1 MSCTIA
7 ISQGRLTLC
16 DPLGRLTGRHYSQLA
31 YWGFH
36 YEAEARLFTGIVGE
50 AHDTLEKLTGYLSR
64 QEIPFS
70 LTEDVK
76 SILAE
81 SQLAKSELSQAIEA
95 GTLLKSGKARAAEV
109 PDFLNFV
116 ATRVSRPLKEHQV
129 KAALH
134 LIGVRNGANFSV
146 PGSGKT
152 AVVLAVFHWLRSR
165 GDVDS
170 LFVVGPPSCFA
181 PWQTEYELLI
191 GAKPVCEVLAGG
203 NVEERR
209 SKYYAGKDNLCDLY
223 LTTYQTLQ
231 KDWDRVK
238 LLFNQRGTRFFFVVD
253 EAHYVKQVDGI
264 WANAVLNVA
273 GYATFRCILT
283 GTPFPKSY
291 ADAFNL
297 FDLLW
302 PGCSPIS
309 QDDKIRIE
317 HHIQKKKDPEA
328 AHILETRIGPLFYR
342 VRKADLGLAP
352 QEFCPPVVVSMNK
365 YERLVYDT
373 ILDKIR
379 NLSKEDYFRDIDL
392 LLRLRRGRIM
402 RLRQCLSYARL
413 LGSALLDY
421 SENLLEGKESLA
433 NTIRHYDELES
444 PAKLET
450 LLNLVGQLRLQGEKV
465 VIWSNFVETL
475 KLICV
480 RLKALGHGAELIYGA
495 TPTENSSV
503 QEELTREKIIAAF
516 VRRFS
521 GLDVLVANPAAC
533 AESIS
538 LHQECSHAIYY
549 DLSYNCAQ
557 YLQSLDRI
565 HRVGGSENKI
575 AHYHFLR
582 YADTIDEDILTNIL
596 KKSQNMS
603 AVIDQDYPIYSLD
616 MFSTDEELEAY
627 ERLFRR
633 TIRHSRKT

>member
-7 ISQGRLTLC
+7 TNEGCLTVD
-16 DPLGRLTGRHYSQLA
+16 DPLGQLTGRHYSQLC
-31 YWGFH
+31 YWGFR
-36 YEAEARLFTGIVGE
+36 YEAQTRLFIGSIAE
-50 AHDTLEKLTGYLSR
+50 AHETLDKLLGYLSR
-64 QEIPFS
+64 HQIPFS
-70 LTEDVK
+70 LNEDVK

-81 SQLAKSELSQAIEA
+81 TQLAKSELSQAIET
-95 GTLLKSGKARAAEV
+95 GGLLKAGNARAVEA
-109 PDFLNFV
+109 PDFLTYV

-165 GDVDS
+165 RDVDS

-191 GAKPVCEVLAGG
+191 GTKPVCEVLAGG

-209 SKYYAGKDNLCDLY
+209 SKYYAGKDDLCDLY
-223 LTTYQTLQ
+223 LTTFHTLQ
-231 KDWDRVK
+231 RDWERVK
-238 LLFNQRGTRFFFVVD
+238 LLFKQRGVRFFFVVD
-253 EAHYVKQVDGI
+253 EAHYIKQVDGI

-273 GYATFRCILT
+273 RYATLRCILT
-283 GTPFPKSY
+283 GTPFPQSY

-309 QDDKIRIE
+309 QDDKIRIK
-317 HHIQKKKDPEA
+317 HYIQKKKDPEA
-328 AHILETRIGPLFYR
+328 AHVLDARIGPLFYR

-352 QEFCPPVVVSMNK
+352 QDFCPPVVISMNK
-365 YERLVYDT
+365 YERLVYDA
-373 ILDKIR
+373 ILDKIQ

-392 LLRLRRGRIM
+392 LLRLRRGRII

-413 LGSALLDY
+413 LGSAVLDY
-421 SENLLEGKESLA
+421 SENLLEGEISLA
-433 NTIRHYDELES
+433 DTIKRYDELES

-450 LLNLVGQLRLQGEKV
+450 LLRIVGQLRLQGEKV

-475 KLICV
+475 KLISG

-516 VRRFS
+516 VRRSS

-538 LHQECSHAIYY
+538 LHKDCSHAIYY

-582 YADTIDEDILTNIL
+582 YADTIDKDILTNVQ

-603 AVIDQDYPIYSLD
+603 AVIDQNYPIYSLD

-627 ERLFRR
+627 ERLFGR

>member
-7 ISQGRLTLC
+7 TSDGCLTVD
-16 DPLGRLTGRHYSQLA
+16 DPLGRLTGRHYSQLC
-31 YWGFH
+31 YWGFR
-36 YEAEARLFTGIVGE
+36 YEAQTRLFIGSIAGVQE
-50 AHDTLEKLTGYLSR
+50 TLDKLLGYLSR
-64 QEIPFS
+64 HQIPFS
-70 LTEDVK
+70 LSKDVK

-81 SQLAKSELSQAIEA
+81 AQLAKNELSQAIETGAHLKA
-95 GTLLKSGKARAAEV
+95 GNARAVEA
-109 PDFLNFV
+109 PDFLTYV
-116 ATRVSRPLKEHQV
+116 ATRVSRPLKEHQI

-152 AVVLAVFHWLRSR
+152 AVVLSVFHWLRSR
-165 GDVDS
+165 GEVDS
-170 LFVVGPPSCFA
+170 LFVVGPPSCFV
-181 PWQTEYELLI
+181 PWRTEYELVI
-191 GAKPVCEVLAGG
+191 GKEPSCEILAGG

-209 SKYYAGKDNLCDLY
+209 SKYYAGKNDLFDLY

-231 KDWDRVK
+231 RDWDRVK
-238 LLFNQRGTRFFFVVD
+238 LLFNQRGVRFFFVVD
-253 EAHYVKQVDGI
+253 EGHYIKQIDGV
-264 WANAVLNVA
+264 WANAVLNV
-273 GYATFRCILT
+273 GQYATIRCVLT
-283 GTPFPKSY
+283 GTPFPQSY

-302 PGCSPIS
+302 PGCSPITRS
-309 QDDKIRIE
+309 DKIRIE
-317 HHIQKKKDPEA
+317 SYVQKKKDAEA
-328 AHILETRIGPLFYR
+328 ADVLDARIGPLFYR
-342 VRKADLGLAP
+342 VRKSDLGLAP
-352 QEFCPPVVVSMNK
+352 QEFCPPVVISMNK
-365 YERLVYDT
+365 YERLVYDA
-373 ILDKIR
+373 ILDKIQ

-392 LLRLRRGRIM
+392 LLRLRRGRII

-413 LGSALLDY
+413 LGSAVLDY
-421 SENLLEGKESLA
+421 GENLLEGKMSLA
-433 NTIRHYDELES
+433 ETIKRYDELES

-450 LLNLVGQLRLQGEKV
+450 LLGLVGQLRQQGEKV

-475 KLICV
+475 KLICA
-480 RLKALGHGAELIYGA
+480 RLKALGHGADLIYGE
-495 TPTENSSV
+495 TPTETSSV
-503 QEELTREKIIAAF
+503 QEELTREKIIASF
-516 VRRFS
+516 VRRSS

-538 LHQECSHAIYY
+538 LHKECSHAIYY

-582 YADTIDEDILTNIL
+582 YADTIDKDILTNVQ

-627 ERLFRR
+627 ERLFGH
-633 TIRHSRKT
+633 TIGHSRKT